1 MELPTQMLNVTT
13 PPASNING
21 SSVGIVNVN
30 WELMHKYETNMS
42 VSTPVFYSLIFA
54 YVVFIIVGA
63 VGNLFITWAVI
74 SMKSMWTPRNFF
86 YIKFIHLGSYTL
98 LFTMP
103 MTLTGI
109 LTKYWTFGSE
119 TRFLCLLNNAIP
131 AINVYCSSFTIVV
144 ISLDRYW
151 YIVHA
156 LKAQLDLK
164 KAVFYIY
171 INLVPGGPFDNI
183 IFCLEKLPP
192 QWKITYSLCSTV
204 IQYIIPGSMVSVAYI
219 AISQRLSA
227 RRQMLNSTSS
237 SEQASFRTQN
247 PRQAQAERRCRKTNR
262 MLMGI
267 SLTYFLAWLPLNAF
281 NIIVDIFGY
290 TSFSK
295 NEETYIKIYAA
306 CHLAGMSSAGFNPIF
321 YGVLNDNFNAQFR
334 KLKDLLWCRKKH
346 PENIMEL
353 NNNVNRGL
361 HNV

>member
-86 YIKFIHLGSYTL
+86 ILNLSIWDLTL
-98 LFTMP
+98 CLFTMP

-156 LKAQLDLK
+156 LKAQQTNDYL
-164 KAVFYIY
+164 
-171 INLVPGGPFDNI
+171 
-183 IFCLEKLPP
+183 
-192 QWKITYSLCSTV
+192 
-204 IQYIIPGSMVSVAYI
+204 
-219 AISQRLSA
+219 
-227 RRQMLNSTSS
+227 RQ
-237 SEQASFRTQN
+237 
-247 PRQAQAERRCRKTNR
+247 K
-262 MLMGI
+262 
-267 SLTYFLAWLPLNAF
+267 
-281 NIIVDIFGY
+281 
-290 TSFSK
+290 
-295 NEETYIKIYAA
+295 
-306 CHLAGMSSAGFNPIF
+306 
-321 YGVLNDNFNAQFR
+321 
-334 KLKDLLWCRKKH
+334 
-346 PENIMEL
+346 
-353 NNNVNRGL
+353 
-361 HNV
+361 